1 MLLRKDIEIIFSN
14 SELLRIF
21 HDLEKM
27 YHHRNDSEEENKKYK
42 YYCKLLRERV
52 EDEKGEIIPF

>member
-14 SELLRIF
+14 SELLQIF

-27 YHHRNDSEEENKKYK
+27 YAQRNNGAEENKKYK
-42 YYCKLLRERV
+42 YYCKLLREKV
-52 EDEKGEIIPF
+52 EDEKGEVIPF

>member
-14 SELLRIF
+14 SELLQIF

-27 YHHRNDSEEENKKYK
+27 YHQRNDGEEENKKYK
-42 YYCKLLRERV
+42 YYCKLLREKV
-52 EDEKGEIIPF
+52 EDEKGEVIPF

>member
-14 SELLRIF
+14 SELLQLF
-21 HDLEKM
+21 HELEKM
-27 YHHRNDSEEENKKYK
+27 YNQRNNCVEENKKYK

-52 EDEKGEIIPF
+52 EEEKGEIIPF